1 MNTLEG
7 PIVLIQKGWTLFK
20 SNCKVI
26 VPVAVF
32 PSIIGIV
39 GQLLILTKAPAFI
52 ILGILVYIASIVFSI
67 AMIPALLNAIH
78 RLQSEPGAVVTIN
91 SQYSLGFAMFGS
103 MLLLNII
110 IVLISIGAYSL
121 FIIPGI
127 IISFYISFAIFA
139 FVIDGKKSF
148 GALVESYS
156 LVKGR
161 WSAVFGKIFTIGI
174 VFVIFSLTLTALS
187 YLLSFIFG
195 MPLYEAI
202 ANGKA
207 VTTTFGSIIGMVT
220 RLISNGIFM
229 PLALIAMYN
238 IYISLKATRQ
248 DPSTI
253 KTPNAWFALFFCL
266 GILVPVI
273 SILGFTAL
281 FIRYG
286 HRNVDQGAY
295 ATSSVMVQ
303 NISQFTSTSTQIK

>member
-1 MNTLEG
+1 
-7 PIVLIQKGWTLFK
+7 
-20 SNCKVI
+20 
-26 VPVAVF
+26 
-32 PSIIGIV
+32 
-39 GQLLILTKAPAFI
+39 
-52 ILGILVYIASIVFSI
+52 
-67 AMIPALLNAIH
+67 MIPALLNAIH